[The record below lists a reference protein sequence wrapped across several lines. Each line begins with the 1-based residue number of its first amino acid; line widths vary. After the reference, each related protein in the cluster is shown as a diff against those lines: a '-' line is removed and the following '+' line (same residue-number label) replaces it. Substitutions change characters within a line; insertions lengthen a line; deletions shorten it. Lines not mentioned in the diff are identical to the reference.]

1 VKNPRY
7 QAHFA
12 LFFVSSLYGINY
24 SIVKIVSPDYILPFG
39 FIGFRVIFGTL
50 IFWMVSVGATSE
62 TIQWRRDGWRLAL
75 CGITGVGINMLLFFK
90 GISLTSAVNGSLI
103 MTTIPLF
110 VFGFSV
116 LIIKEKIIPTRVL
129 GLVIG
134 LFGAAAIIY
143 QPDQQ
148 LTSNP
153 VGDLMIA
160 GNALVYSLYLVLVK
174 PLMSHYRILTVTKW
188 VFLFGTIFS
197 LPFCIEEMQ
206 MIEPRTFT
214 AQVWL
219 SIIFV
224 ILGVT
229 VIVYFLNIYAMKR
242 SSPTLVGAY
251 AYLQPVVA
259 ILVATLFFEEELDII
274 HVIGGI
280 LIFSGIYLVSKY
292 RPAKD

>member
-1 VKNPRY
+1 
-7 QAHFA
+7 
-12 LFFVSSLYGINY
+12 VSSLYGINY
-24 SIVKIVSPDYILPFG
+24 SIVKIVSPEYILPFG
-39 FIGFRVIFGTL
+39 FIGFRVIFGTM
-50 IFWMVSVGATSE
+50 IFWILSAGAAVES
-62 TIQWRRDGWRLAL
+62 INWKRDGWRLAI

-90 GISLTSAVNGSLI
+90 GISMTSAVNGSLI

-116 LIIKEKIIPTRVL
+116 LILKEKIIPTRVL

-134 LFGAAAIIY
+134 LVGAAAIIY
-143 QPDQQ
+143 QPDQE

-197 LPFCIEEMQ
+197 LPFCLQEMN
-206 MIEPRTFT
+206 MALPETFSS
-214 AQVWL
+214 QVWW
-219 SIIFV
+219 SIAYV

-251 AYLQPVVA
+251 AYLQPVIA
-259 ILVATLFFEEELDII
+259 ILVATFFFGEQLDIT
-274 HVIGGI
+274 HLIGGL

-292 RPAKD
+292 RPSKG